1 GGVGTVSCA
10 DGSAMA
16 MLTTANAAERV
27 RNVRFRIDVPPSASN
42 EEISSVVEACH
53 GQVGRMLAHRTGTA
67 VAVWLSVRAP
77 FLAWIILA
85 VLLLVAGH
93 LTHAADTETSKVWR
107 STE

>member
-1 GGVGTVSCA
+1 
-10 DGSAMA
+10 
-16 MLTTANAAERV
+16 
-27 RNVRFRIDVPPSASN
+27 
-42 EEISSVVEACH
+42 
-53 GQVGRMLAHRTGTA
+53 MLAHRTGTA

-107 STE
+107 STERAVRYSATPTGFERP